1 MSENPGP
8 APRLPFGLN
17 PEQALVAAATILG
30 LILRVWVA
38 ARTEVWLDEANSVLI
53 ALSEFSEWPAQFR
66 LDSSPPLFYL
76 VLKGW
81 AFITPLSPL
90 SLRIPSLLFG
100 CATIPAIW
108 WVGRQMDRPT
118 TGIVGAW
125 LLAFHPLH
133 TLYSEE
139 IRMYS
144 MLAFFGLV
152 FYFAVFHL
160 LREKGRVLPVIL
172 SGSALAYTHYYGLVL
187 AGVGLLMAVAV
198 LPDRRRKAIYA
209 GVGVG
214 LAYIPWLPIFLAQ
227 LGNSHHIAWLA
238 YYWDQ
243 YPGVVAFLRTFQAF
257 LPGGMKYEFV
267 PLYGL
272 PFQPILVGLGL
283 LPFLALAVNKKRRS
297 LLKPLGYPL
306 GLMALTL
313 LVLVVRSYV
322 SSPIYLAGRSDI
334 VVLPLFLLALA
345 MAVGR
350 MNGRLRVLFV
360 VAWVSLSALEIHGSA
375 ERLRKTGNAELAAA
389 LDFAE
394 CSTIVATGLSFA
406 PVKFYEM
413 LEEPGARVVSFP
425 IDISSHPGNMDPG
438 QYTSEGLAR
447 DAAILLRE
455 HPPGRGLCILTAGS
469 TFAGPLAEAFLST
482 GARARHIGV
491 FNTSLI
497 SATPYTL
504 VA

>member
-1 MSENPGP
+1 M
-8 APRLPFGLN
+8 ARRLPFGLS
-17 PEQALVAAATILG
+17 PEQALVAGATILG

-38 ARTEVWLDEANSVLI
+38 SRSEVWLDEAYSALI
-53 ALSEFSEWPAQFR
+53 AFSHFSEWPAQLR
-66 LDSSPPLFYL
+66 LDSSPPLYYL

-81 AFITPLSPL
+81 TTISPLSPL
-90 SLRIPSLLFG
+90 SLRVPSLIFG

-144 MLAFFGLV
+144 MLVFFGSV
-152 FYFAVFHL
+152 FYFALFKV
-160 LREKGRVLPVIL
+160 LREKGRVLPAIL
-172 SGSALAYTHYYGLVL
+172 AGAALAYTHYYGLVL
-187 AGVGLLMAVAV
+187 AGVGLLVAVAV
-198 LPDRRRKAIYA
+198 FQDQRRQAIYA

-214 LAYIPWLPIFLAQ
+214 LAFIPWLPIFLAQ
-227 LGNSHHIAWLA
+227 LSNSQPIAWMA
-238 YYWDQ
+238 FYWDQ
-243 YPGVVAFLRTFQAF
+243 YPGGVALLRTFQAF
-257 LPGGMKYEFV
+257 LPGGMKYDFV

-272 PFQPILVGLGL
+272 PLQPVLIALGL
-283 LPFLALAVNKKRRS
+283 LPFLALAVNKERKS
-297 LLKPLGYPL
+297 LLKPLALPL

-313 LVLVVRSYV
+313 LVLVVRSYL

-334 VVLPLFLLALA
+334 VVLPFFLLALA
-345 MAVGR
+345 MALAR
-350 MNGRLRVLFV
+350 MNGRLRFIFL
-360 VAWVSLSALEIHGSA
+360 VAWVSLSALEIQGSA

-394 CSTIVATGLSFA
+394 CTTVVATGLSFA

-425 IDISSHPGNMDPG
+425 IDISSHPGNMDPL
-438 QYTSEGLAR
+438 QYTGEGLAR
-447 DAAILLRE
+447 DAEILLSE
-455 HPPGRGLCILTAGS
+455 HPPERGLCILAGGS
-469 TFAGPLAEAFLST
+469 TFEGPLADAFLST
-482 GARARHIGV
+482 GALARHIGV

-497 SATPYTL
+497 SATSYTL
-504 VA
+504 VVF